1 VPELQL
7 LQLWGN
13 LPDETMLQ
21 EALDPSLEVHGTN
34 PMSHVLEV
42 NVLWLMLTI
51 IQTAQNIK

>member
-1 VPELQL
+1 MQL